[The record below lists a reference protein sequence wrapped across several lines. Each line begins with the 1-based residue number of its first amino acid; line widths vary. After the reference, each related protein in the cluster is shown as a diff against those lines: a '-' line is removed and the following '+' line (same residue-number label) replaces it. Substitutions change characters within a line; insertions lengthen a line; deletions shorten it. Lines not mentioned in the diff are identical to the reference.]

1 MKTVVLLCAL
11 LGGACVALP
20 QGLDSAAIR
29 KPGGAWP
36 TLNGDYSGRRNSPL
50 TQINKGNVAKLAQ
63 AWKFNPN
70 AGVIKG
76 TPLVVNGVLYF
87 TVPDQAWAVD
97 AVTGKELWHFN
108 RPSRGDRI
116 ANRGVAMY
124 KNRIYFGTPD
134 AFLVCLRADTGEK
147 VWEAPMA
154 DVHFGYY
161 MSLPPLV
168 VKDKLIV
175 GISGDAADVTGF
187 LKAVDPATGKVL
199 WTWNS
204 VPKWGEP
211 GSETWPNKEAL
222 AHGGAMTWVQG
233 SYDPDLNLIY
243 WGTGNPHPVL
253 NGRDRAGSNLY
264 TCSIVA
270 LNADTGRLVWY
281 YQPSPHDTMDRDATE
296 SVVLIDGIFRG
307 KPRKMLAQ
315 ASRNGHFF
323 LLDRVTGEHLLTAPF
338 GPQNWRLGLN
348 AKGEPIPNP
357 RKDPSP
363 DGTLYQGSG
372 TNWYTPAFNPQTGLF
387 YVNAGQGVWSLTY
400 LTAGMEGEPEDHQ
413 GGREAPLGGGES
425 ALLAIDYQT
434 GEVRWRLGYG
444 NAAGVLSTSAGLV
457 FTANSNYVVG
467 LDGLTGKTL
476 WKENLGGP
484 LTNAPITYEQAGRQ
498 FVVMAVRDTLYS
510 FALPVARSR

>member
-1 MKTVVLLCAL
+1 MKTLCCFL
-11 LGGACVALP
+11 LGATLVLS
-20 QGLDSAAIR
+20 QGLDPAAIR
-29 KPGGAWP
+29 EPGKAWP

-50 TQINKGNVAKLAQ
+50 TQISKGNVAKLTQ
-63 AWKFNPN
+63 AWKYSPN

-76 TPLVVNGVLYF
+76 TPLMVNGVIYL
-87 TVPDQAWAVD
+87 TVPDHVWAVE
-97 AVTGKELWHFN
+97 AATGKELWHFT

-124 KNRIYFGTPD
+124 KNWIYFGTPD

-211 GSETWPNKEAL
+211 GSETWPNQEAL
-222 AHGGAMTWVQG
+222 THGGAMTWVQG

-253 NGRDRAGSNLY
+253 NGRERAGSNLY

-281 YQPSPHDTMDRDATE
+281 YQPSPHDTLDRDATE
-296 SVVLIDGIFRG
+296 SVVLIDGPFKGRQ
-307 KPRKMLAQ
+307 RKMLAQ
-315 ASRNGHFF
+315 ASRNGYFF
-323 LLDRVTGEHLLTAPF
+323 LLDRGTGEHLLTAPF
-338 GPQNWRLGLN
+338 GPQNWNLGLT

-357 RKDPSP
+357 KKDPSP
-363 DGTLYQGSG
+363 AGSLFQGSG
-372 TNWYTPAFNPQTGLF
+372 TNWWNPAFNPQTGLF
-387 YVNAGQGVWSLTY
+387 YVNVSQGVWSLTY

-425 ALLAIDYQT
+425 VLLALDYQT
-434 GEVRWRLGYG
+434 GAVRWKLGYG
-444 NAAGVLSTSAGLV
+444 NPAGILTTASGLV
-457 FTANSNYVVG
+457 FTANSGYLVA
-467 LDGLTGKTL
+467 LDGENGKTL
-476 WKENLGGP
+476 WRTNVGGP
-484 LTNAPITYEQAGRQ
+484 ASNAPITFDQGGRQ
-498 FVVMAVRDTLYS
+498 YVVMAVRDTLYA
-510 FALPVARSR
+510 FALPQ